1 MGRFEK
7 RREAMVR
14 EQIAA
19 RGVTDPQVLAAMRN
33 VPRHLFVPSSDRMAA
48 YRDGALR
55 IEKGQTIS
63 QPYIVALMTALLKL
77 SEDAKVLDVGTGS
90 GYQAAVLAEIAAEV
104 HTIERHLE
112 LAEVAAERLSSLG
125 YHNITV
131 HQGDG
136 SLGYLPEAPYD
147 GILVAAAA
155 HDVPQ
160 PLLEQLNCDGGRLV
174 MPVGSRLS
182 QRLCVW
188 ERQGDDL
195 QKRDGISVVFVPL
208 IGQLGW
214 QG

>member
-1 MGRFEK
+1 MARFEQL
-7 RREAMVR
+7 REAMVR

-19 RGVTDPQVLAAMRN
+19 RGVTDPQVLAAMRK
-33 VPRHLFVPSSDRMAA
+33 VPRHLFVPSADRMAA

-77 SEDAKVLDVGTGS
+77 SKEDKVLDVGTGS

-104 HTIERHLE
+104 HTIERHPE

-155 HDVPQ
+155 PDVSQ
-160 PLLEQLNCDGGRLV
+160 PLLEQLNRDGGRLV

-195 QKRDGISVVFVPL
+195 QRTDSISVVFVPL
-208 IGQLGW
+208 VGQSGW
-214 QG
+214 SS